1 MKKGLLIVMLALTTA
16 LSSMAQITLISSVD
30 GTVTDTLSDASTM
43 YFTTP
48 INALANSESSV
59 YRIQFT
65 NANISG
71 TSTFKAIYQG
81 TIDGT
86 NWVNMHSVAGTT
98 GIACDT
104 LQVTAASPASFIFAS
119 MPSTTT
125 NAGKA
130 KRIRIKFVGTG
141 TQKTYISGVQ
151 AYAIEE

>member
-1 MKKGLLIVMLALTTA
+1 MLALTTA
-16 LSSMAQITLISSVD
+16 IASTAQITLISSID
-30 GTVTDTLSDASTM
+30 GTTTDTLVDAGTL

-48 INALANSESSV
+48 VNALANSKSNV

-86 NWVNMHSVAGTT
+86 NWVNMHSVAGTN
-98 GIACDT
+98 GVACDT
-104 LQVTAASPASFIFAS
+104 LQVTAASPGSFIFAS
-119 MPSTTT
+119 MPSSTT

-130 KRIRIKFVGTG
+130 KRIRIKFVGAG
-141 TQKTYISGVQ
+141 TQTTYISGVQ
-151 AYAIEE
+151 AYAVEK

>member
-1 MKKGLLIVMLALTTA
+1 MKKILLLMMLTLSTA
-16 LSSMAQITLISSVD
+16 IASQAQITLISSVD

-48 INALANSESSV
+48 INALANSQSNV

-71 TSTFKAIYQG
+71 TSTFKAIYQS

-86 NWVNMHSVAGTT
+86 NWTNMHQVAGTT

-104 LQVTAASPASFIFAS
+104 LQVTSASPASFIFAS

-151 AYAIEE
+151 AYAVED

>member
-16 LSSMAQITLISSVD
+16 LSSMAQITLISSID
-30 GTVTDTLSDASTM
+30 GTVSDTLSNAGTL

-59 YRIQFT
+59 YRVQFS

-71 TSTFKAIYQG
+71 TSTFKAIYQC

-130 KRIRIKFVGTG
+130 KRIRIAFVGTG

-151 AYAIEE
+151 AYAIED